1 LPIELNLKI
10 EAIFVL
16 LADGRAG
23 GRQQGDAG
31 NDAASPDT

>member
-1 LPIELNLKI
+1 LPIEFNLKI
-10 EAIFVL
+10 GAAFVL

-31 NDAASPDT
+31 NDAASPET